1 MGVRGEE
8 AFGVTRSYNWVPPRE
23 AGKELGGGA
32 SLGREIMNGAL
43 GPAGMRAINLHGEEG
58 GFAGSVPAL
67 LTLNAPLIGL
77 RVYVNSGV
85 QAP

>member
-1 MGVRGEE
+1 
-8 AFGVTRSYNWVPPRE
+8 
-23 AGKELGGGA
+23 
-32 SLGREIMNGAL
+32 MNGAL
-43 GPAGMRAINLHGEEG
+43 GPAGTRAINLHGEEG

-77 RVYVNSGV
+77 RVYANPGV

>member
-1 MGVRGEE
+1 M
-8 AFGVTRSYNWVPPRE
+8 TQIYNWVPPRE

-32 SLGREIMNGAL
+32 GLWREIMNGAL
-43 GPAGMRAINLHGEEG
+43 GPAGTRAINLHGEEG

-77 RVYVNSGV
+77 RVYANPGM

>member
-1 MGVRGEE
+1 M
-8 AFGVTRSYNWVPPRE
+8 TRIYNWVPPRE

-32 SLGREIMNGAL
+32 GLWREIMNGAL
-43 GPAGMRAINLHGEEG
+43 GPAGTRAINLHGEEG

-77 RVYVNSGV
+77 WVYANPGV